1 MVKNLPKISW
11 ILVLLVAVVSCIKF
25 IYEPDIWWQIATG
38 NWILEQGQV
47 PTVDVFSYTYEN
59 EPWINVKWGAE
70 VLMALVDRTLGV
82 ELLPLLQMLC
92 ILGILFFIKRIYFQF
107 LATNMNE
114 TSKKKIFGLVIASLL
129 ALFIVNFR
137 MNSRPEMFS
146 HLFSMVLLFLILH
159 HKKSNSAVIFLL
171 IPLQII
177 WTNIHE
183 AYGIGMVVMVI
194 FLVSFWIEALYLNPK
209 YQIGISFKPIKYTL
223 ASILAIL
230 AIAVNP
236 NGSKMITHP
245 FNILG
250 QLSDNKFTEEL
261 IAVGTEGYW
270 KFQSVFMVVVVL
282 YLLVRLFKK
291 SPTPL
296 LLRPFQQLGLGYSVV
311 LAAFFYLSLTSFRNI
326 PFFIFVATPVL
337 GYLLFPVEQSRK
349 KTSSLYGIALLL
361 SVVFY
366 FSLTTNV
373 YYQNLLPNEQYGLKV
388 DAEQNPIGAA
398 NFIKENKLTGKSFVD
413 YLSSSYFIYEVPN
426 FKSYLDLRDLDVFPT
441 NFFQNVFTVYF
452 NPTASYQGQT
462 VWEFTDSIDTFNYV
476 VLLNNKEMQPL
487 NLYLLHQNQE
497 FSLVYGNL
505 LNSVYVR
512 KTPENEA
519 LIKQFG
525 WDQQNAVFNKTEE
538 LPPNQL
544 GTVISTL
551 FWPFYSSTSTV
562 NTHLNRDNRAFHNY
576 LQLQ

>member
-1 MVKNLPKISW
+1 MAKNLYKISW
-11 ILVLLVAVVSCIKF
+11 VLVILVAVVSCIKF

-70 VLMALVDRTLGV
+70 VLMALVDKTLGV
-82 ELLPLLQMLC
+82 ELLPLLQTLC
-92 ILGILFFIKRIYFQF
+92 IVGILFFIKKIYFQF
-107 LATNMNE
+107 LATNLNE
-114 TSKKKIFGLVIASLL
+114 TSKKKVFGLVIASLL

-146 HLFSMVLLFLILH
+146 HLFSIGLLFLILH
-159 HKKSNSAVIFLL
+159 HKRRNSNLIFLL

-177 WTNIHE
+177 WTNMHE

-209 YQIGISFKPIKYTL
+209 FQIGISFKPIKYTL

-230 AIAVNP
+230 AISINP
-236 NGSKMITHP
+236 NGSKMIAHP

-261 IAVGTEGYW
+261 IAIGTEGYW
-270 KFQSVFMVVVVL
+270 KFQSVFMVILVL

-291 SPTPL
+291 SSTPL
-296 LLRPFQQLGLGYSVV
+296 LLRPIQQLGLGYSVV
-311 LAAFFYLSLTSFRNI
+311 LAAFLYLSLTSFRNI

-337 GYLLFPVEQSRK
+337 GYLLFSIEQSSK
-349 KTSSLYGIALLL
+349 KPSNLYGIALAL

-366 FSLTTNV
+366 LSLTTNF
-373 YYQNLLPNEQYGLKV
+373 YYQKLLPNERYGLKV

-398 NFIKENKLTGKSFVD
+398 NFIKENKLEGKSFVD

-426 FKSYLDLRDLDVFPT
+426 FKSYIDLRDLDVFPT

-452 NPTASYQGQT
+452 NPTVSYQNQT
-462 VWEFTDSIDTFNYV
+462 VWEFIDSIDTFNYV

-497 FSLVYGNL
+497 FSLVYGDL

-512 KTPENEA
+512 KTPQNET

-525 WDQQNAVFNKTEE
+525 LDQQNPVFNKTDE
-538 LPPNQL
+538 LPPNKL

-562 NTHLNRDNRAFHNY
+562 NKNINQDNRAFHNY